1 MHEPHAH
8 PPGFYVLRLA
18 VILGIMYGLGFGL
31 FLLRMPA
38 PVGSPVQ
45 FPRADGI
52 VALTGGGGR
61 LGPAVALL
69 ESGKADRLLI
79 TGVNPKT
86 TKGEL
91 RILLKGSSRFDCCAD
106 LGFEA
111 NDTRGNAMEAAAW
124 AREHGYRSLIFI
136 TSSDHML
143 RSIAEFAGQMPD
155 KRLIPYAVAP
165 LRSDQPLYR
174 RIPELNVEFAKYVAS
189 SARAV
194 LTRPVTTQTR
204 GERPS

>member
-1 MHEPHAH
+1 
-8 PPGFYVLRLA
+8 
-18 VILGIMYGLGFGL
+18 MYGLGFGL

-38 PVGSPVQ
+38 PVDSAAD

-69 ESGKADRLLI
+69 ESGKANRLLI
-79 TGVNPKT
+79 TGVNPAA
-86 TKGEL
+86 TKAEL

-124 AREHGYRSLIFI
+124 ARKHGYRSLIVI

-155 KRLIPYAVAP
+155 VRLMPYAVAP

-174 RIPELNVEFAKYVAS
+174 RIPSLNAEFAKYVAS
-189 SARAV
+189 SARVA
-194 LTRPVTTQTR
+194 VTTPMTMQMR
-204 GERPS
+204 SERPS